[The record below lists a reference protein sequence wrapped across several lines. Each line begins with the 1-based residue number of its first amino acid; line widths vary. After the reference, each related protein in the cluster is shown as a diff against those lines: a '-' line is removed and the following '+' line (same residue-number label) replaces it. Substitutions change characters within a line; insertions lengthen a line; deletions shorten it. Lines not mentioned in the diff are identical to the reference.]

1 MDQPETP
8 NERNPPQKRFF
19 NVNIKFLILFPKN
32 KVFRQKNFFNN
43 LEHPTKQI
51 PTPKNFATKRKN
63 LIYLPHKKH
72 QFQKTDFLHKD
83 KFSYTYPK
91 KSNVHAQRKEFLYVS
106 EENCYTCPKKTNSP
120 NENNLNLRDVIFVNL
135 PADEE
140 FYLAKSEVCRK
151 VLLLASIPEGC

>member
-1 MDQPETP
+1 MSATLPTISAREMGKEQSKVDQPETP
-8 NERNPPQKRFF
+8 NQRNPPQKRFF

-32 KVFRQKNFFNN
+32 KVFRQENFFNN

-91 KSNVHAQRKEFLYVS
+91 KIKCSRSDKRILIRFRGKLLYLSEKNKFSKRKQLEF
-106 EENCYTCPKKTNSP
+106 
-120 NENNLNLRDVIFVNL
+120 
-135 PADEE
+135 A
-140 FYLAKSEVCRK
+140 
-151 VLLLASIPEGC
+151 GCNFR

>member
-8 NERNPPQKRFF
+8 NQRNPPQKRFF

-72 QFQKTDFLHKD
+72 QFQKTDFLHKEIFLYLPE
-83 KFSYTYPK
+83 KNQMFTLREKNSYTFPRKIVILVRK
-91 KSNVHAQRKEFLYVS
+91 KQILQ
-106 EENCYTCPKKTNSP
+106 TKTT
-120 NENNLNLRDVIFVNL
+120 
-135 PADEE
+135 
-140 FYLAKSEVCRK
+140 
-151 VLLLASIPEGC
+151 

>member
-8 NERNPPQKRFF
+8 NQRNPPQKRFF

-51 PTPKNFATKRKN
+51 PTPKNFSTKRKN
-63 LIYLPHKKH
+63 LIYLPRKKH

-91 KSNVHAQRKEFLYVS
+91 KIKCSRSEKRILIRFRGKLLYLSEKNKFSKRKQLQF
-106 EENCYTCPKKTNSP
+106 
-120 NENNLNLRDVIFVNL
+120 
-135 PADEE
+135 A
-140 FYLAKSEVCRK
+140 
-151 VLLLASIPEGC
+151 GCNFR

>member
-8 NERNPPQKRFF
+8 NQRNPPQKRFF

-32 KVFRQKNFFNN
+32 KVFRQKTFLTTWSTQPNKS
-43 LEHPTKQI
+43 PPQRI
-51 PTPKNFATKRKN
+51 
-63 LIYLPHKKH
+63 LPLKEKI
-72 QFQKTDFLHKD
+72 
-83 KFSYTYPK
+83 SYTYPTKNTSFKKLIFCIKINFLILTRK